1 MADQEH
7 KPSQSTDPVEPADPE
22 AARPPATVGTGGDHP
37 TDSVETVYDA
47 SEGAAAE
54 DRVAVATQFQL
65 MWWRFRRHRLAMI
78 GGIVVL
84 MFYSVVVFADFL
96 AYTNPHASE
105 AERSLMPPQRVYL
118 LDNGSFNPH
127 VFGLDSR
134 RNPQTFQREYFAN
147 PDDKIELEFFA
158 EGFEYNLFG
167 FIPTNRHLIGTTDRD
182 IGESVFLLGTDVQGR
197 DMWSRLMYATRI
209 SLTIGLAAVVISIAL
224 GVVMGG
230 LSGFYGG
237 WVDMVVQRM
246 MELLYS
252 IPTIPLWMGLAAA
265 VPGHWS
271 ILRIYFAITLIIA
284 LIGWTELARVVRG
297 RLLALREEDFVMAAN
312 LSGASQ
318 FRVIFVHLIPLVLSH
333 IIAAVSL
340 ALPAMIVAETSLS
353 FLGLGLRPPAVS
365 WGVLLQ
371 GAQNVQAV
379 ALTPWLLLPAIP
391 VIVVI
396 LAFSFLGD
404 GLRDAADPYG
414 M

>member
-1 MADQEH
+1 
-7 KPSQSTDPVEPADPE
+7 
-22 AARPPATVGTGGDHP
+22 
-37 TDSVETVYDA
+37 
-47 SEGAAAE
+47 
-54 DRVAVATQFQL
+54 
-65 MWWRFRRHRLAMI
+65 
-78 GGIVVL
+78 
-84 MFYSVVVFADFL
+84 
-96 AYTNPHASE
+96 
-105 AERSLMPPQRVYL
+105 
-118 LDNGSFNPH
+118 
-127 VFGLDSR
+127 
-134 RNPQTFQREYFAN
+134 
-147 PDDKIELEFFA
+147 
-158 EGFEYNLFG
+158 
-167 FIPTNRHLIGTTDRD
+167 
-182 IGESVFLLGTDVQGR
+182 
-197 DMWSRLMYATRI
+197 MWSRLMYATRI
-209 SLTIGLAAVVISIAL
+209 SLTIGLIAVVISIIL

-237 WVDMVVQRM
+237 WVDMVVQRV

-265 VPGHWS
+265 VPDHWS

-312 LSGASQ
+312 LAGASQ
-318 FRVIFVHLIPLVLSH
+318 FRIIFVHLIPLVLSH
-333 IIAAVSL
+333 IIAAISL

-371 GAQNVQAV
+371 GAQNIQAV
-379 ALTPWLLLPAIP
+379 AITPWLLLPAIP

>member
-1 MADQEH
+1 MAEREEFPTRSVGVGDVTAPVAPDQTTE
-7 KPSQSTDPVEPADPE
+7 
-22 AARPPATVGTGGDHP
+22 
-37 TDSVETVYDA
+37 
-47 SEGAAAE
+47 AAAE
-54 DRVAVATQFQL
+54 DRVAVASQFQL
-65 MWWRFRRHRLAMI
+65 MWWRFRRHRLAMV
-78 GGIVVL
+78 GGIVVIC
-84 MFYSVVVFADFL
+84 FYLVVVFADFL
-96 AYTNPHASE
+96 AYANPHASS
-105 AERSLMPPQRVYL
+105 AERSLMPPQRVFL
-118 LDNGSFNPH
+118 FDDGRFSPH
-127 VFGLDSR
+127 VYGLESR
-134 RNPQTFQREYFAN
+134 RNPVTFQREYVAN
-147 PDDKIELEFFA
+147 PDDKIRLQFFA

-167 FIPTNRHLIGTTDRD
+167 IIPTNRHLIGAEGRAA
-182 IGESVFLLGTDVQGR
+182 GESVFLLGTDQQGR

-209 SLTIGLAAVVISIAL
+209 SLTIGLIAVIVSISL
-224 GVVMGG
+224 GIIMGG

-237 WVDMVVQRM
+237 AVDTAIQRLI
-246 MELLYS
+246 EVLYS

-265 VPGHWS
+265 VPRHWGV
-271 ILRIYFAITLIIA
+271 LQIYLAITIIIA
-284 LIGWTELARVVRG
+284 FIGWTELARVVRG
-297 RLLALREEDFVMAAN
+297 RMLALREEDFVMAAN

-318 FRVIFVHLIPLVLSH
+318 FRIIFVHLIPLILSH

-340 ALPAMIVAETSLS
+340 ALPAMIIAETSLS

-371 GAQNVQAV
+371 GAQNIQAV